1 MPGHATR
8 DRVDTKVDLT
18 AILFQQLG
26 EFFHHM
32 LCLRYRHAIARD
44 DDDAIGFIQ
53 SRRNPIC
60 VNRHLLAFHR
70 HLRTSCSA
78 KAAKDH
84 ADKRAVHRFAHDVR
98 QNRTRRANQST
109 NHNQQII
116 AEAKANRCGGPAR
129 VGVEHG
135 NHHWHI
141 RPTDSHDQMIAN
153 EQGHKGQNHHRHQ
166 CARVEIPDQRAQ

>member
-1 MPGHATR
+1 MTR
-8 DRVDTKVDLT
+8 QPARDGVDGKTHILT
-18 AILFQQLG
+18 LRAQLAHQ
-26 EFFHHM
+26 FRNR
-32 LCLRYRHAIARD
+32 LLRLGDGHAIARD

-98 QNRTRRANQST
+98 QNRT
-109 NHNQQII
+109 
-116 AEAKANRCGGPAR
+116 
-129 VGVEHG
+129 
-135 NHHWHI
+135 
-141 RPTDSHDQMIAN
+141 
-153 EQGHKGQNHHRHQ
+153 
-166 CARVEIPDQRAQ
+166 